1 MEIEIHGY
9 EKCKIDLQQKEPNL
23 HLLNIILGQSEV
35 HATKTFVLQP
45 AIMLMNHHKRQI
57 FPLPE
62 TFQLGSKISRLLI
75 NHNLIDR

>member
-45 AIMLMNHHKRQI
+45 AIMLMNHHKRD
-57 FPLPE
+57 FS
-62 TFQLGSKISRLLI
+62 TTRDISARQQNKPI
-75 NHNLIDR
+75 TNQP